1 MKVVT
6 NTEFLQNV
14 DHIFPEKCVHKK
26 RNCPNRDHCLIFVL
40 CFQLFSTPAPGF
52 LAALVFGVP
61 DHYIYSADFC
71 AGTPACQQTSAPA
84 AIVSSMVVMRQSFP
98 VSSRALSSMPW
109 DSSPAIFLGAR
120 FTMAMTRFP
129 TSFSGSG

>member
-6 NTEFLQNV
+6 KTEFLQNV
-14 DHIFPEKCVHKK
+14 DPIFPEMCVHKK
-26 RNCPNRDHCLIFVL
+26 RNCPNRDHCLIFL
-40 CFQLFSTPAPGF
+40 LYFQLFSTPDPGF
-52 LAALVFGVP
+52 SQPWFSGCR
-61 DHYIYSADFC
+61 IITC
-71 AGTPACQQTSAPA
+71 IQQTSAPA
-84 AIVSSMVVMRQSFP
+84 AMVSSMVVMRQSFP

-120 FTMAMTRFP
+120 FTIAMTRFP

>member
-1 MKVVT
+1 MWTTFSLKSVSTKSGIARIVT
-6 NTEFLQNV
+6 T
-14 DHIFPEKCVHKK
+14 
-26 RNCPNRDHCLIFVL
+26 VL
-40 CFQLFSTPAPGF
+40 FYIYIIIVQHPGPGLF
-52 LAALVFGVP
+52 AALVFGVP
-61 DHYIYSADFC
+61 CHYLYSADFR

-84 AIVSSMVVMRQSFP
+84 AMVSSMVVMRQSFP

-109 DSSPAIFLGAR
+109 DSSPAIFRGAR